1 MKPAAKR
8 WLARSVFVALVAIG
22 TLVAGPRVA
31 VAECGYPSA
40 GMCPPL
46 ESTTRP
52 IYQSSCWL
60 ACQDIGFDGG
70 TCVVS
75 CCRCFL

>member
-1 MKPAAKR
+1 MKAEAKR

-22 TLVAGPRVA
+22 TLVAGPSVA
-31 VAECGYPSA
+31 VANDCGYPTA
-40 GMCPPL
+40 GTCPPL
-46 ESTTRP
+46 EGKYGGTC
-52 IYQSSCWL
+52 YY

-70 TCVVS
+70 TCVGS

>member
-1 MKPAAKR
+1 MKAEAKQ
-8 WLARSVFVALVAIG
+8 WLARSLFVALVAIG

-31 VAECGYPSA
+31 VARECGYPTA
-40 GMCPPL
+40 GTCPPL
-46 ESTTRP
+46 ADGYLGTCYR
-52 IYQSSCWL
+52 

-70 TCVVS
+70 TCIVS